1 MHQVLM
7 HGRSHKELGCT
18 VNASPYTE
26 EDRFASNVKMPAT
39 LFCPSELFR
48 PVYSWETA
56 PSASIES
63 LEYPVV
69 DQDPV
74 MLGRPTS
81 LVKMAQI

>member
-1 MHQVLM
+1 M

-18 VNASPYTE
+18 VNVSPYTE

-74 MLGRPTS
+74 MLGPTS
-81 LVKMAQI
+81 LVKPAVWLATTN